1 MGSNTN
7 HQLLR
12 EQIRRVWIQY
22 RAPVQDHI
30 ISIFK
35 CKYFDQVDIE
45 DDSLEQPEW
54 KNRTRISNFF
64 TPPKIDGDN
73 GEAIEVIFPDEDFQQ
88 KLGDESRDTPLD
100 CFRRSLY
107 QCTRHDSAHGDSC
120 SLEDF
125 DHVFSR
131 LTTIRF
137 SSPASAE
144 EEEVVLDHALGLIL
158 RLPPIPSELP
168 DPPRLL
174 GATLPWEDLKVV
186 STHSLHV
193 ICIALAVAIAWDCS
207 LDLDRNTEEQHEFRK
222 FLDSLA
228 ELLDTV
234 IQEAKAAAQAKNECD
249 IRRWFVLESYLWS
262 TWQRC
267 TTLHY
272 WRILQ
277 IHLVLGFDF
286 HDMMELSLRPLSI
299 SNPVPEQQDLLKSD
313 YMCPLAY
320 DILRRG
326 RCANLMDLRD
336 FHARFCDLFGGRDAR
351 CKNGK
356 PCNANS
362 LDCLRIRGAKIV
374 DQSQH
379 DVNCPNPEHCDR
391 NRMVWDEDSY
401 RDISGARAV
410 SIAASDSS
418 TPNIRLKYCQAS
430 SKTAAISHVWSH
442 GQGGRPETGIN
453 ACLHRRYCE
462 IAKQHDCDSYWIDT
476 ACIPAEHK
484 LRQEA
489 IMTINDVF
497 RHSGIVIV
505 CDQDI
510 MNIDVSSIVN
520 ETKSLSRE
528 SIRLRESILA
538 TLLVCDWNVRAW
550 TLLEAHRGRRQIYLL
565 CRAGQSNA
573 LISLKE
579 TLEIV
584 SFHGSISIAVLL
596 LTQYH
601 LLPCPDAETWLVRNT
616 DFQRPLPEAEMKL
629 RIHRSSF
636 LYRHGAR
643 TLSEKVE
650 EGFVT
655 TTEAAL
661 MLGHRFASRTGDDL
675 VIWSLL
681 VGEGNPLSDVPT
693 LWESEAVYTGFLICS
708 LPRLA
713 LPGLSWAPSQPML
726 QLKEN
731 TKFHGFPAYDSTL
744 SRIGYVVW
752 KDKKSSFLAEWGVS
766 VIKDCDG
773 SVGTVECDNYAS
785 SHFDSNSSYFA
796 AADGY
801 LKCYRKGILLQALRE
816 VELNDDQEL
825 SVGEG
830 SHFNKHKAIA
840 SLYRGPS
847 KGPLFAVCGTNEEL
861 DGPWSW
867 LGIIEW
873 RSDEKRPRFYAKE
886 IVLV

>member
-1 MGSNTN
+1 MVSNTD
-7 HQLLR
+7 HQLIR
-12 EQIRRVWIQY
+12 EQIRQVWVKYRV
-22 RAPVQDHI
+22 PVQDHT

-35 CKYFDQVDIE
+35 CKYFDQVDVE
-45 DDSLEQPEW
+45 DDSLEQHEW
-54 KNRTRISNFF
+54 KTRTRISNFF
-64 TPPKIDGDN
+64 TPPKIDSDK
-73 GEAIEVIFPDEDFQQ
+73 EEVIEVIFPDEDNQQ
-88 KLGDESRDTPLD
+88 RLGDKSHDTPLD
-100 CFRRSLY
+100 CFRRSLF
-107 QCTRHDSAHGDSC
+107 QRTGCDFTHGG
-120 SLEDF
+120 LEDLDDAF
-125 DHVFSR
+125 CR

-137 SSPASAE
+137 SNPTSAE
-144 EEEVVLDHALGLIL
+144 DEEVVLDRALGLIL
-158 RLPPIPSELP
+158 RLPATPSELSDLP
-168 DPPRLL
+168 GLL
-174 GATLPWEDLKVV
+174 GTAWLWEDPKVV
-186 STHSLHV
+186 LAHSTHV
-193 ICIALAVAIAWDCS
+193 ICIALAIAIAWDCS
-207 LDLDRNTEEQHEFRK
+207 LDLDRKTEEQHDFRK
-222 FLDSLA
+222 FLDSTA

-234 IQEAKAAAQAKNECD
+234 TLEVKVAAQAEDECD
-249 IRRWFVLESYLWS
+249 LRRWVVLESYLWS

-299 SNPVPEQQDLLKSD
+299 SNTVAERQDQLKSD

-326 RCANLMDLRD
+326 RCANLMDLRE
-336 FHARFCDLFGGRDAR
+336 FHARFCDLFGDREAR

-379 DVNCPNPEHCDR
+379 DVNCPDPEHCSQ
-391 NRMVWDEDSY
+391 NRIVWDEDSY
-401 RDISGARAV
+401 RSISGARAV
-410 SIAASDSS
+410 SIAASGGSIPS
-418 TPNIRLKYCQAS
+418 LRLKYCQAS
-430 SKTAAISHVWSH
+430 AKTAAISHVWSH

-462 IAKQHDCDSYWIDT
+462 IAKWHDCDSYWIDT
-476 ACIPAEHK
+476 ACIPAEHN
-484 LRQEA
+484 LRLEA

-497 RHSGIVIV
+497 RYSNIIIV

-510 MNIDVSSIVN
+510 MDTDVSGIVS
-520 ETKSLSRE
+520 ETTSLSHE
-528 SIRLRESILA
+528 SIQLRESILA

-565 CRAGQSNA
+565 CKSGTSNA

-584 SFHGSISIAVLL
+584 SFYGSISIAVLL

-636 LYRHGAR
+636 LSRHGAR

-681 VGEGNPLSDVPT
+681 VGEGNSLSDVPT

-708 LPRLA
+708 LPRLS

-726 QLKEN
+726 QLKGNAE
-731 TKFHGFPAYDSTL
+731 FHGFPAYDSTL

-752 KDKKSSFLAEWGVS
+752 KSKKSSFLAEWGVS
-766 VIKDCDG
+766 VIKDCN
-773 SVGTVECDNYAS
+773 SPAGTLECENYAN
-785 SHFDSNSSYFA
+785 SHFDSNSSHFA
-796 AADGY
+796 AVDGY
-801 LKCYRKGILLQALRE
+801 LKGYRKGILLQALRE
-816 VELNDDQEL
+816 VELNDDREL
-825 SVGEG
+825 SMGEG
-830 SHFNKHKAIA
+830 NRFNKPNAIA

-847 KGPLFAVCGTNEEL
+847 KGPLFAVCGTNEEFE
-861 DGPWSW
+861 GPWTW

-873 RSDEKRPRFYAKE
+873 RSNEKRPRFYAKE
-886 IVLV
+886 IVLI